1 MKLTMLGTGNAMVT
15 ECYNTCFVL
24 SEGQRHFLVDGG
36 GGNTILRQL
45 ARADIDWKDIKD
57 IFITHKHI
65 DHLMGI
71 IWLLRF
77 ICQNM
82 NGNKYPGEVNLYAH
96 DELIGLIDQM
106 AHMLLPEKQTRFIG
120 QRVHLIPVS
129 DGETHNILGCKIV
142 FFDIR
147 STKAKQYGFTMY
159 YDDVEKLTCCGDEP
173 YNPYN
178 RQYAEN
184 STWLLHE
191 AFCPFQPVG
200 NLSSIRKTP
209 FYSQR
214 CLSVGREIAGEELD
228 SLPYGRPEHLETKGA
243 VQQRGGGLFQ
253 RRVICAGRFAS
264 DTAVVMTDKRFLQ
277 REENGAREVKKTLR
291 RFVLQKQMQTLFH
304 W

>member
-45 ARADIDWKDIKD
+45 ARADIDLKDIKD

-129 DGETHNILGCKIV
+129 DGETHNILGCKTA

-191 AFCPFQPVG
+191 AFC
-200 NLSSIRKTP
+200 LSSQSEIFHPYEKHHSTVKDACQLAEKLQVKNLILYHTEDQNILKRKEL
-209 FYSQR
+209 YSKEGAAYFSGALYVPDDLQVIQ
-214 CLSVGREIAGEELD
+214 LSYD
-228 SLPYGRPEHLETKGA
+228 
-243 VQQRGGGLFQ
+243 
-253 RRVICAGRFAS
+253 
-264 DTAVVMTDKRFLQ
+264 
-277 REENGAREVKKTLR
+277 
-291 RFVLQKQMQTLFH
+291 
-304 W
+304 

>member
-1 MKLTMLGTGNAMVT
+1 MERRLYMKLTMLGTGNAMVT

-129 DGETHNILGCKIV
+129 DGETHNILGCKTV

-191 AFCPFQPVG
+191 AFC
-200 NLSSIRKTP
+200 LSSQSEIFHPYEKHHSTVKDACQLAEKLQVKYLILYHTEDQNILKRKEL
-209 FYSQR
+209 YSK
-214 CLSVGREIAGEELD
+214 E
-228 SLPYGRPEHLETKGA
+228 GA
-243 VQQRGGGLFQ
+243 AYFGGALYVPDDLQ
-253 RRVICAGRFAS
+253 VIQ
-264 DTAVVMTDKRFLQ
+264 L
-277 REENGAREVKKTLR
+277 
-291 RFVLQKQMQTLFH
+291 
-304 W
+304 

>member
-1 MKLTMLGTGNAMVT
+1 MERRLYMKLTMLGTGNAMVT

-36 GGNTILRQL
+36 GGNMILRQL

-129 DGETHNILGCKIV
+129 DGETHNILGCKTA

-191 AFCPFQPVG
+191 AFC
-200 NLSSIRKTP
+200 LSSQSEIFHPYEKHHSTVKDACQLAEKLQVKNLILYHTEDQNILKRKEL
-209 FYSQR
+209 YSKEGAAYFSGALYVPDDLQVIQ
-214 CLSVGREIAGEELD
+214 LSYD
-228 SLPYGRPEHLETKGA
+228 
-243 VQQRGGGLFQ
+243 
-253 RRVICAGRFAS
+253 
-264 DTAVVMTDKRFLQ
+264 
-277 REENGAREVKKTLR
+277 
-291 RFVLQKQMQTLFH
+291 
-304 W
+304 